1 MTRPATPPGRPS
13 TPYKWLLLIL
23 LTLTACTATWA
34 APAIHLQVQGAIT
47 PASADYMVRGI
58 HKANQNQ
65 SPLVIIEIDTP
76 GGLDTAMRD
85 VIRAILASRIP
96 VAVYVSPQGAR
107 AASAGTFI
115 LYAAHLAAMAP
126 ATTLGAATPVAIGF
140 PGADKK
146 PDPDRTGK
154 DHEQAKDKAEPRSK
168 SSPRKDL
175 QEANPTAPPADAMTA
190 KQVNDAAAFIRGLAV
205 QRGRNAEWA
214 ERAVREAVSL
224 TASEALQ
231 QNVIDVVATDIPNLL
246 QQINGRTVRVDN
258 QDIKLATGDVTTES
272 VPPDWRQRLL
282 AVITNPSLALILM
295 MIGIYGLL
303 FEFSTPGFG
312 IAGTAGAISLLLAL
326 FALQMLPVNYA
337 GLALI
342 LLGMALIVAELFTPT
357 FGVLGVGG
365 VAAFVAGGLLLFD
378 RDIPGFGVPVG
389 LIVALAICTA
399 ALVLVGGNMALKARR
414 RPVVTGAEGMVGA
427 SGVVLLHEAGDT
439 WALVQGERWK
449 VRSRQRLAPGQS
461 VRVLG
466 MQGLVLDVLP
476 DPDTNQQQ
484 GL

>member
-1 MTRPATPPGRPS
+1 MPRKMPATA
-13 TPYKWLLLIL
+13 YQWLLLVL
-23 LTLTACTATWA
+23 LSLGAVKTSWA
-34 APAIHLQVQGAIT
+34 APVMLLEVQGAIG
-47 PASADYMVRGI
+47 PASADYMARGI
-58 HKANQNQ
+58 QKANDQQ
-65 SPLVIIEIDTP
+65 SPLVVIALDTP

-96 VAVYVSPQGAR
+96 VVVYVSPHGAR

-115 LYAAHLAAMAP
+115 LYAAHIAAMAP

-146 PDPDRTGK
+146 PDPGKAGDDDDR
-154 DHEQAKDKAEPRSK
+154 AKDKAGSSGK
-168 SSPRKDL
+168 SSPAKD
-175 QEANPTAPPADAMTA
+175 QAKPGAPPADAMSA
-190 KQVNDAAAFIRGLAV
+190 KQINDAAAFIRGLAV

-224 TASEALQ
+224 TATEALQ
-231 QNVIDVVATDIPNLL
+231 QNVVDLVAADVPSLL
-246 QQINGRTVRVDN
+246 QQLDGRTVRIGN
-258 QDIKLATGDVTTES
+258 QDITLATRGVATQS

-295 MIGIYGLL
+295 MIGIYGIL
-303 FEFSTPGFG
+303 FEFSSPGFG

-342 LLGMALIVAELFTPT
+342 LLGIALIAAELFTPA
-357 FGVLGVGG
+357 FGVLGAGG

-378 RDIPGFGVPVG
+378 RDVPGFGVPIG
-389 LIVALAICTA
+389 LIVALALSSA
-399 ALVLVGGNMALKARR
+399 AIVLMGGSMALKARH
-414 RPVVTGAEGMVGA
+414 RPVVSGPESMVGA
-427 SGVVLLHEAGDT
+427 TGVVLSHEYGDT

-449 VRSRQRLAPGQS
+449 VRAAQALAPGQAI
-461 VRVLG
+461 RVLG
-466 MQGLVLDVLP
+466 MQGLVLNVRP
-476 DPDTNQQQ
+476 DPDTHQQQ